1 MLHHIP
7 FAELQDRAF
16 GEVAR
21 VLRPGGT
28 FAGTDSVGTGKLFKL
43 IHLGDM
49 LLPIDPDEMPAR
61 LEAAGLE
68 DVEIKRV
75 ENSFRFRARRRGMTA
90 FNAPPPPARRRAPRR
105 FRRTSSTRRATCSRR
120 TGWRRPRSSGSRPPP
135 ASRG

>member
-7 FAELQDRAF
+7 VRSQQDRAF

-28 FAGTDSVGTGKLFKL
+28 FAGTDSIGTGKLFKL
-43 IHLGDM
+43 IHLGDT

-68 DVEIKRV
+68 DVKIKRV
-75 ENSFRFRARRRGMTA
+75 ENSFRFRARRGE
-90 FNAPPPPARRRAPRR
+90 
-105 FRRTSSTRRATCSRR
+105 
-120 TGWRRPRSSGSRPPP
+120 
-135 ASRG
+135 